1 MPPPS
6 RALPEEVV
14 EEILLRL
21 PPHKPACLV
30 RASLASKPWLA
41 LLSSARF
48 RDRYREFHGARP
60 MLGFLPF
67 RPWDCLKPEEGD
79 PAPLFVSTTKFRPR
93 TPDNGWGNRDY
104 TVLDCRHGRILLAE
118 KKAAPMKLTIWD
130 PMTSRCKELHARA
143 QLHGIGPRRWPFR
156 GGGGLRHQQL

>member
-30 RASLASKPWLA
+30 RASFASKPWLA
-41 LLSSARF
+41 LLSGARF
-48 RDRYREFHGARP
+48 RARYREFHGAPP

-79 PAPLFVSTTKFRPR
+79 PAPLFVSTTKFRR
-93 TPDNGWGNRDY
+93 
-104 TVLDCRHGRILLAE
+104 
-118 KKAAPMKLTIWD
+118 APPT
-130 PMTSRCKELHARA
+130 TAG
-143 QLHGIGPRRWPFR
+143 GIGTTQCGTVAMAAFCLLKRRRRP
-156 GGGGLRHQQL
+156 